1 MGYIPYAINIS
12 DFEGISCIMRIIDIM
27 CILPIGAK
35 GIWPWEM
42 PTRSSSGTTNQSNN
56 TNFLFNIIQII
67 HIICIS
73 YIICI
78 IMGNP

>member
-35 GIWPWEM
+35 GIWQRQEK
-42 PTRSSSGTTNQSNN
+42 NN
-56 TNFLFNIIQII
+56 RVPPDKIMCHYTLLCAVISDYFTIISII
-67 HIICIS
+67 AII
-73 YIICI
+73 
-78 IMGNP
+78 